1 MMSNARIIAGILRK
15 DFISLM
21 PLVALAALVYLI
33 VPMIASLDLES
44 LAGESDFW
52 WMLQANIYWLGF
64 LMSLLLTISV
74 LQTDP
79 ADSLNHDW
87 LSRPVSRLNWLL
99 AKVLFLLLFVIA
111 PTVLARM
118 AVNLGMDLGL
128 GLSIWYALGIEELEI
143 VILIPLIVAA
153 ALLAGTIRKVIV
165 LMVMVF
171 LVFLVPGWSVTQP
184 LFEQLGISLATTGYE
199 PFMWLQA
206 VFVVIAGIVGVAA
219 IFWLQYCRRNAK
231 LAMTAL
237 WIMVLA
243 MYLSVYPP
251 ISWYNW
257 DTAIA
262 LNTRL
267 VNADDF
273 AAKRNIVI
281 DQATACFPA
290 TTLGGELSDQE
301 ASLLTQ
307 ANWPARI
314 LDTTDDN
321 TITFATPIN
330 YRESLADWF
339 TPASGTRDYSVEWRF
354 DRIRRNARFSADSLE
369 KDFELQRSEWALN
382 RFEPI
387 SATETDYWLLPGEL
401 AQQLAQDP
409 TAKLSIE
416 LTGSLLS
423 PTSHELPMD
432 GKRYDIP
439 ELGSCK
445 AERDVPANT
454 VHVECLNRGVR
465 PELMSA
471 QFIGMDSS
479 RVDNSSIA
487 NYTHDWIESLN
498 RERYELTLHSPS
510 LVNDSAIMITAYNI
524 EEIVTKELV
533 ISGVLGDSAQICPL
547 PGDEDFEIERA
558 SGWSDRSS
566 HEVSYISSEPGVRLE
581 VLDWRDPV
589 ESSAPTLVL
598 LPGLGATA
606 HSYDQIA
613 EKLAEHY
620 NVIAIT
626 RRGVGDS
633 SKPDRGY
640 QIDRLGDDVL
650 AVMDTLGIDSAVL
663 VGHSFGGE
671 ELSHLGAEHG
681 ERVAG
686 LIYLDAAYDRV
697 TVNSGEALKRQ
708 RELSWRLPQAPH
720 VRPAE
725 ARSYESLQA
734 YSERTGRGR
743 SMPEGEIIASR
754 DLATGGVI
762 HEALYLDALMRGL
775 SPPDYKSISAPA
787 LALYAVP
794 GEPST
799 LMKAWYDEDDPN
811 VRQIIQELYELDV
824 SRKMAEIQRF
834 ESEVPNGEAVIL
846 EDADHWIFLSH
857 EEQVLELMQ
866 DFIQRLPQ
874 SAEISP

>member
-1 MMSNARIIAGILRK
+1 MMINARIIVGILRK
-15 DFISLM
+15 DFFALM
-21 PLVALAALVYLI
+21 PLVALAALVYFI
-33 VPMIASLDLES
+33 VPMVASLDLES
-44 LAGESDFW
+44 LAGDSDFW
-52 WMLQANIYWLGF
+52 RMLQANIYWLGF
-64 LMSLLLTISV
+64 LMSLLLSVSV

-79 ADSLNHDW
+79 ADSVNHDW

-99 AKVLFLLLFVIA
+99 AKVLFLVLFVIV
-111 PTVLARM
+111 PTVLARVV
-118 AVNLGMDLGL
+118 VNLGMDLGP
-128 GLSIWYALGIEELEI
+128 GLSIWYALGIEELETL
-143 VILIPLIVAA
+143 VLLPLLVAA
-153 ALLAGTIRKVIV
+153 ALLASSIRKVIV
-165 LMVMVF
+165 LLVMAF
-171 LVFLVPGWSVTQP
+171 LVFLIPGWSVTRP
-184 LFEQLGISLATTGYE
+184 LFELLGISLATTGYE
-199 PFMWLQA
+199 PLMWLQG
-206 VFVVIAGIVGVAA
+206 VFVVGSGMLGVAA

-231 LAMTAL
+231 LAIAAL
-237 WIMVLA
+237 WIMILA

-251 ISWYNW
+251 TSWYNW

-262 LNTRL
+262 LNTQFI
-267 VNADDF
+267 NADGSDLQ
-273 AAKRNIVI
+273 RNVVI

-290 TTLGGELSDQE
+290 TTLGGELSEQE
-301 ASLLTQ
+301 ANLLAQ

-314 LDTTDDN
+314 LEATDDK

-354 DRIRRNARFSADSLE
+354 DRMRRHARFSADSLE
-369 KDFELQRSEWALN
+369 EDFELQRSQWALN

-387 SATETDYWLLPGEL
+387 SATETDYWLLPGDL
-401 AQQLAQDP
+401 ARQLAQDSS
-409 TAKLSIE
+409 TRLSIE
-416 LTGSLLS
+416 ITGSLLS
-423 PTSHELPMD
+423 PSSHELPLD

-445 AERDVPANT
+445 AERDGQANA
-454 VHVECLNRGVR
+454 VHVECLNRGIR

-510 LVNDSAIMITAYNI
+510 LVNDSSIMITAYNI
-524 EEIVTKELV
+524 EEIVTRELV
-533 ISGVLGDSAQICPL
+533 ISGVLGDAVQICPL
-547 PGDEDFEIERA
+547 PGDQDFEIERA

-566 HEVSYISSEPGVRLE
+566 HEVSYISTEPGVRLE
-581 VLDWRDPV
+581 VLDWRNPI
-589 ESSAPTLVL
+589 ESAAPTLLL

-613 EKLAEHY
+613 EKLAERY

-640 QIDRLGDDVL
+640 RIDRLGDDVL
-650 AVMDTLGIDSAVL
+650 AVMDTLGIESAVL

-681 ERVAG
+681 DRVSG

-697 TVNSGEALKRQ
+697 TVNSGAALKRQ

-734 YSERTGRGR
+734 YMERTGR
-743 SMPEGEIIASR
+743 SLSLPEGEIIASR

-762 HEALYLDALMRGL
+762 HETLYLDALMRGL
-775 SPPDYKSISAPA
+775 SPPDYKRISAPA

-794 GEPST
+794 GEAST
-799 LMKAWYDEDDPN
+799 LMESWYDEDDPE
-811 VRQIIQELYELDV
+811 VRQIIEELYEMDV
-824 SRKMAEIQRF
+824 ARKMAEIQRF
-834 ESEVPNGEAVIL
+834 ESEVSNGQAVVL

-857 EEQVLELMQ
+857 EEQVLELMH
-866 DFIQRLPQ
+866 DFVQGLPQ
-874 SAEISP
+874 SPRIAP